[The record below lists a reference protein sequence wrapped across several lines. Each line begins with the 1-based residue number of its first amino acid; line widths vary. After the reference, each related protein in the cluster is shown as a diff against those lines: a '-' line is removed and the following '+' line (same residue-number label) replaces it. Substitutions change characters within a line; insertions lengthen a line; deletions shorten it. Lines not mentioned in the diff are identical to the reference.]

1 MEKNFYP
8 FGIDTPVFSL
18 NGIKSYARI
27 VNIIDGDTVSLV
39 IPVFNNYFKFNI
51 RIKGIDTCEIH
62 NSDPLIKEHGMKA
75 KQKLCDIISKVK
87 LNIDNKKDIIEYLK
101 NNIILVWIE
110 CFDFDKYGRLLAEVY
125 TKDKTQIISKCLI
138 DEKLAY
144 LYNGDTKKT
153 DEELKEYFNL

>member
-8 FGIDTPVFSL
+8 FDIDTPTFSL

-27 VNIIDGDTVSLV
+27 VNVIDGDTISLV
-39 IPVFNNYFKFNI
+39 IPIFNNYFKFNI

-62 NSDPLIKEHGMKA
+62 SSDPLIKEHGMKA
-75 KQKLCDIISKVK
+75 KQKVCDIISKAK
-87 LNIDNKKDIIEYLK
+87 LNIGNKKDIIDYLK

-125 TKDKTQIISKCLI
+125 TKDKNKIISKCLL

-144 LYNGDTKKT
+144 SYEGDTKMT
-153 DEELKEYFNL
+153 DEELKKYFNL